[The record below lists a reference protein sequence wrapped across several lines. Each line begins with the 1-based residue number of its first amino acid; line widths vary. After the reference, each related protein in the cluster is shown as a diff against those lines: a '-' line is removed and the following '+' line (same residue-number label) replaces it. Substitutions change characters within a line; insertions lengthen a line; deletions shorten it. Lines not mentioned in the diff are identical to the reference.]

1 MNKKIQILIMAA
13 LVAFVAAAMPTEA
26 ELREAS
32 TDVRAA
38 LKTKLDA
45 WKRGDIS
52 DGDLAALMFM
62 NADKFKDDARHYAC
76 LQAAF
81 AAAVRADDAAFA
93 AKALT
98 RIFMETKDFTPALG
112 EKLIDRALVKMD
124 AKKAASFRKRL
135 EEARAKNVFE
145 SSALVV
151 GKLDKIVLPSVS
163 FKPPATLADV
173 VKFLNEASV
182 QYDFGPNKKG
192 VKFVLSI
199 GADTPPAIPR
209 ISAKNMRLRDLLQL
223 IGKIVKCDYN
233 VEGDVVKIVRSVVAD
248 KMAKIIVPSATIKP
262 PATLVDA
269 VQILRELS
277 WKHDPSKN
285 NKGIS
290 FILADAT
297 NPPKM
302 PKIVVNNINFKDLLK
317 LVVDSVGYA
326 YAIEGDVVRIY
337 KK

>member
-1 MNKKIQILIMAA
+1 MKLKLIADAA
-13 LVAFVAAAMPTEA
+13 LAALTAAAMPTKDEIA
-26 ELREAS
+26 QANKEVQVSLKRQI
-32 TDVRAA
+32 AA
-38 LKTKLDA
+38 
-45 WKRGDIS
+45 WQSGDIS

-112 EKLIDRALVKMD
+112 EKLIDRTLVKMD
-124 AKKAASFRKRL
+124 ATKAASFRKRL
-135 EEARAKNVFE
+135 EEERAKNIFE
-145 SSALVV
+145 SSALVAA
-151 GKLDKIVLPSVS
+151 KLDKIVLPSVS

-182 QYDFGPNKKG
+182 QYDFEPNKKG

-199 GADTPPAIPR
+199 GDDTPPAIPR

-223 IGKIVKCDYN
+223 IGKIVKCDYS

-248 KMAKIIVPSATIKP
+248 KMDKIMVPSATIKP

-277 WKHDPSKN
+277 WKYDPSKN
-285 NKGIS
+285 NKGLA

-302 PKIVVNNINFKDLLK
+302 PKIAVNNIKFKDLLK
-317 LVVDSVGYA
+317 LIVDSVGYA